1 MVNIKKTEKTKAN
14 LLTAV
19 HFLISKGERVSV
31 SAITKRAK
39 LAYGT
44 FYRYFKDLDEVYYQ
58 AIEISLVQLSVK
70 LERDL
75 ATIKPAP
82 LRIYL
87 TWYLVIDLFKEKNTA
102 AWLLEHPGKIN
113 QAFFDTQPMSEA
125 WIQEAVEDSKLPSFT
140 KKNANHYMKVRAYIF
155 WMYPHC
161 LSQLLEGK
169 NTKDVFAATM
179 KASNIFNFP
188 HETHQLYIRKSI
200 KYFEKHWIE

>member
-1 MVNIKKTEKTKAN
+1 MNIKKTEKTKAN

-87 TWYLVIDLFKEKNTA
+87 TWYLECT
-102 AWLLEHPGKIN
+102 
-113 QAFFDTQPMSEA
+113 S
-125 WIQEAVEDSKLPSFT
+125 
-140 KKNANHYMKVRAYIF
+140 
-155 WMYPHC
+155 
-161 LSQLLEGK
+161 LSLRERGSQ
-169 NTKDVFAATM
+169 
-179 KASNIFNFP
+179 
-188 HETHQLYIRKSI
+188 
-200 KYFEKHWIE
+200 